1 VVSVYSPILKGG
13 DIVDCPACK
22 IEMMCMGIVADE
34 GKGPYYF
41 LFACHQ
47 CGTEIRFEIEEDE
60 DYSL

>member
-1 VVSVYSPILKGG
+1 
-13 DIVDCPACK
+13 
-22 IEMMCMGIVADE
+22 MGIVADE